1 MLEFVTGTDY
11 QGEKTVET
19 AVVQDQGVQVGDLFA
34 CSWGYDQT
42 QVDFYEV
49 VGVTPSGKSVKVKP
63 VTQVRTSEPGPS
75 ETVAP
80 VKGSAWGEATT
91 YRLKDASWGSEVKY
105 AFKVNSYS
113 HAYSGDWDGQ
123 WSVTGWGYGR

>member
-1 MLEFVTGTDY
+1 M
-11 QGEKTVET
+11 ET

-49 VGVTPSGKSVKVKP
+49 VGLTPSGKSVRVQKVHQENVTDPRKPSYRVKP
-63 VTQVRTSEPGPS
+63 VQGSYAGPV
-75 ETVAP
+75 ET
-80 VKGSAWGEATT
+80 K
-91 YRLKDASWGSEVKY
+91 RIKDASWGSEVKY
-105 AFKVNSYS
+105 AFKVTSYS
-113 HAYSGDWDGQ
+113 HAYSGDWDEE

>member
-1 MLEFVTGTDY
+1 VRETGY

-49 VGVTPSGKSVKVKP
+49 TGVTPSGKSVKVKP
-63 VTQVRTSEPGPS
+63 VQQVRTSEPGPS

-91 YRLKDASWGSEVKY
+91 HRIKDAGWNGKVKH
-105 AFKVNSYS
+105 AFKVSSYS
-113 HAYSGDWDGQ
+113 TAYKGDWDGQ